1 MRKSRIREPIRR
13 DAAIFRPA
21 TERNAIESPTL
32 RSKGRAGTERGRE
45 EEMSAREALLAVG
58 CGIIGAALTYGATHL
73 SLGHSDEA
81 PAASTIVAETAG
93 SATPD
98 DGRDGAVDPAMVAN
112 ANLVRSLYECS
123 QREASLLEANA
134 RVEPDGTAEADA
146 GRATLAR
153 RIARRDLSQG
163 DWKKLAVAGTI
174 RYALPCAAFDPTPD
188 VLARLSLT
196 PRDVPAVRRAFAA
209 ARDSAW
215 AHVQPACATAVGP
228 GAATKLGL
236 DLCAQ
241 VILESEKAT
250 NPADADTAMRAVGAV
265 RAGLVDPSAIPA
277 GDPVGTAFLALTGV
291 ARDAETR
298 LTSLLGPDTAR
309 AVVYGNGTCSRISE
323 FSSPVLEGR

>member
-1 MRKSRIREPIRR
+1 
-13 DAAIFRPA
+13 
-21 TERNAIESPTL
+21 
-32 RSKGRAGTERGRE
+32 
-45 EEMSAREALLAVG
+45 MSGREALLALG

-81 PAASTIVAETAG
+81 PAASTVAAESAG
-93 SATPD
+93 SGTPD
-98 DGRDGAVDPAMVAN
+98 DRRDAAVDPAMVAN

-123 QREASLLEANA
+123 RREASLLEGNA

-196 PRDVPAVRRAFAA
+196 SRDVPAVRTAFAA
-209 ARDSAW
+209 ARDAAW
-215 AHVQPACATAVGP
+215 AHVQPPCATAVGP

-277 GDPVGTAFLALTGV
+277 GDPVGAAFLALTGV
-291 ARDAETR
+291 AKDAETR
-298 LTSLLGPDTAR
+298 LTSRLGPESAR